1 MDRGCVRWG
10 LLGVLVLFCGALCSG
25 CFSPAT
31 AAEFEFSD
39 SDCPPCGGWG
49 EPFYVENYYDE
60 YNGRSF
66 FGGNYEGGLF
76 RISAYDDAAD
86 ARAEFDKQRNS
97 ALGYAS
103 GNPAYEVVE
112 NSGTRILYVREG
124 TNSLGQNYYDSKV
137 YRLYSDTVLI
147 EAHNFY
153 PILDP
158 DQIVY
163 ASSRSVALK
172 NTEALESCAVSVL
185 DGKTGGVSFA
195 SSGRAPSGEEAALT
209 AGGIGALIFVW
220 LLTNGAGPE
229 FTEFLRET
237 ISGLRRKRIVDEDGT
252 VLYDGA
258 EPEEMPE
265 DPGEEAPPD
274 EADAVEEPGEDEEPE
289 PSEEKKP
296 GVRFCTQCGAALQ
309 PGDIFCRR
317 CGNPLRDP
325 GDDAFADEVAK
336 RREAEGY
343 IYDPATETWFK
354 PPVTVKPL
362 EHKAIELR
370 SATPGD
376 KSASRQ
382 WAESE
387 EGNLDYASATAPLVN
402 AVDEYK
408 IEAHRTEVLN
418 RLYDEAIAERER
430 VVELLREARAK
441 GEDPSENPLVA
452 YLEGQKAIADEN
464 IKKIQIARDN
474 AVQNLQ
480 RHGDRIVAKG
490 VGASMGIGM
499 HAGMEIGAG
508 RAVAGVGKATTNLYV
523 NWSAG
528 NLPWQHASR
537 MSMGG
542 IGKDVPVDAHGFDG
556 ITKGVNTAMHEQQL
570 ANIAEGGRLVQK
582 WFEATESG
590 ASPEAKEDLVKQ
602 IQQHYDAKMHLKN
615 APEEIQ
621 QRFIADV
628 ARVNK
633 RIDAAFID
641 ELNRRGYSLEPEG
654 GTARPVSLAD
664 IDEVRNPTSTSVNM
678 DRDVIWKG
686 KILDKNGKAISLEE
700 AQGIYNGA
708 ARSHGIDARTAMH
721 TVTGPEKGSMSPEAY
736 RVRSGMKP
744 SEFLDPETIRD
755 WDGYEGEASSKVSNW
770 KVYEN
775 TQNLDHLRAVQESC
789 RGTAKDARKLAVL
802 LDERGARLDTDLETA
817 LGIIKKV
824 GTTQEGYTVAVGEAE
839 IKQKTGMSLME
850 ACDRLNKLHE
860 ATVKLGGR

>member
-1 MDRGCVRWG
+1 MDRDCVR
-10 LLGVLVLFCGALCSG
+10 LLLLVVLVLCCGALCSG

-31 AAEFEFSD
+31 AAEYEFSD

-49 EPFYVENYYDE
+49 EPLHVENYYDE
-60 YNGRSF
+60 YNGRYF
-66 FGGNYEGGLF
+66 FGGNYEGGIF

-86 ARAEFDKQRNS
+86 ARARFDKQRNS

-112 NSGTRILYVREG
+112 NSGTRFLYVKEG
-124 TNSLGQNYYDSKV
+124 TSSFGQHYYQSEV

-153 PILDP
+153 PILSP
-158 DQIVY
+158 DTILY
-163 ASSRSVALK
+163 SSSRSVAIQ
-172 NTEALESCAVSVL
+172 NTEALESCAVSVM
-185 DGKTGGVSFA
+185 DGQRGGVSFA
-195 SSGRAPSGEEAALT
+195 SSGPAPSGEEAALT
-209 AGGIGALIFVW
+209 AGGIGALIFIW

-237 ISGLRRKRIVDEDGT
+237 ISGLRRRRVVDEDGT
-252 VLYDGA
+252 VLHAGDA
-258 EPEEMPE
+258 P
-265 DPGEEAPPD
+265 APP
-274 EADAVEEPGEDEEPE
+274 AEEPE
-289 PSEEKKP
+289 PAEEESVMEEPAEDEQPEPAEEKKP

-309 PGDIFCRR
+309 PGDTFCRR
-317 CGNPLRDP
+317 CGNRLQEP
-325 GDDAFADEVAK
+325 DDAAFAEEVAK
-336 RREAEGY
+336 RREEEGY
-343 IYDPATETWFK
+343 AYDPATDTWFK
-354 PPVTVKPL
+354 PPVTVQPL
-362 EHKAIELR
+362 DHKALELR
-370 SATPGD
+370 SATPAD

-387 EGNLDYASATAPLVN
+387 EGHMDYASATAPLVN

-430 VVELLREARAK
+430 VVELLREAKAK
-441 GEDPSENPLVA
+441 GEDHLVA
-452 YLEGQKAIADEN
+452 YLEGQKAIAGEN

-480 RHGDRIVAKG
+480 RHGDRIAAKG

-499 HAGMEIGAG
+499 HAGMDAGAG
-508 RAVAGVGKATTNLYV
+508 RAVAGVGKAATNLYV

-537 MSMGG
+537 MSTGG
-542 IGKDVPVDAHGFDG
+542 IGKEVPLGAGGNADLA
-556 ITKGVNTAMHEQQL
+556 KGVNTAMHEQQL
-570 ANIAEGGRLVQK
+570 ANIAEGGRLVGQ

-590 ASPEAKEDLVKQ
+590 ASPEAKEALVKQ

-615 APEEIQ
+615 APEEVQ
-621 QRFIADV
+621 QRFIAEV
-628 ARVNK
+628 GRVNK
-633 RIDAAFID
+633 RIDAAFVD
-641 ELNRRGYSLEPEG
+641 ELNRRGCTIEPEG
-654 GTARPVSLAD
+654 GNGRAISLAD
-664 IDEVRNPTSTSVNM
+664 IDEVRNPTSKTVNM

-686 KILDKNGKAISLEE
+686 KILDKNGKPLSLEQ
-700 AQGIYNGA
+700 AQEIYNGA

-721 TVTGPEKGSMSPEAY
+721 TVTGPEKGSLSPEAY

-744 SEFLDPETIRD
+744 AEFLDPETIRN
-755 WDGYEGEASSKVSNW
+755 WDGYEGEASSRVSNW

-789 RGTAKDARKLAVL
+789 RGTAKDARKLGVL

-824 GTTQEGYTVAVGEAE
+824 GTTEEGFTVAMGEAE

-850 ACDRLNKLHE
+850 ACDRINKLHE

>member
-1 MDRGCVRWG
+1 MDRDCVR
-10 LLGVLVLFCGALCSG
+10 LLLLAVLVLCCGMLCSG

-31 AAEFEFSD
+31 AAEYEFSD

-49 EPFYVENYYDE
+49 EPYHIENYYDE
-60 YNGRSF
+60 YNGRYF

-97 ALGYAS
+97 VLGYAS

-112 NSGTRILYVREG
+112 NSGTRLLYVHES
-124 TNSLGQNYYDSKV
+124 TNGWGQRYYSGQV
-137 YRLYSDTVLI
+137 YRLYNDAVLI
-147 EAHNFY
+147 EAHNFG
-153 PILDP
+153 PITDP
-158 DQIVY
+158 DNIVY
-163 ASSRSVALK
+163 ASSRSVALQ

-195 SSGRAPSGEEAALT
+195 SSGPAPTGEEAALT
-209 AGGIGALIFVW
+209 AGGIGALIFIW
-220 LLTNGAGPE
+220 LLSNGTGPE

-237 ISGLRRKRIVDEDGT
+237 ISGLRKKRIVDEDGT
-252 VLYDGA
+252 VLHAGDAPDAPA
-258 EPEEMPE
+258 EEPSPE
-265 DPGEEAPPD
+265 EEAPPAGEEAVAD
-274 EADAVEEPGEDEEPE
+274 EPAGDEEPE
-289 PSEEKKP
+289 PAGEKKP
-296 GVRFCTQCGAALQ
+296 GVRFCTQCGATLQ
-309 PGDIFCRR
+309 PGDTFCRR
-317 CGNPLRDP
+317 CGNRLRDP
-325 GDDAFADEVAK
+325 ADDAFADEVAK
-336 RREAEGY
+336 RRKAEGY
-343 IYDPATETWFK
+343 IYDPATDTWFR
-354 PPVTVKPL
+354 PPVTVVPL
-362 EHKAIELR
+362 DHKAIELR

-387 EGNLDYASATAPLVN
+387 EGNMDYASATAPLVN
-402 AVDEYK
+402 AVDEYR
-408 IEAHRTEVLN
+408 IEAHRIDVLN
-418 RLYDEAIAERER
+418 RLYDEAIAEREK
-430 VVELLREARAK
+430 VVELMREAKEK
-441 GEDPSENPLVA
+441 GEDHLVA
-452 YLEGQKAIADEN
+452 YLESQKTIAAEN

-499 HAGMEIGAG
+499 HAGMDAGAG
-508 RAVAGVGKATTNLYV
+508 RAVAGAGKAATNLYV

-556 ITKGVNTAMHEQQL
+556 ITRGVNTAMHEQQL
-570 ANIAEGGRLVQK
+570 ANIAEGGRLVQQ
-582 WFEATESG
+582 WFEASEAGTP
-590 ASPEAKEDLVKQ
+590 PEAKEALVKQ

-628 ARVNK
+628 NRVNK
-633 RIDAAFID
+633 RIDAAFVD
-641 ELNRRGYSLEPEG
+641 ELNRRGCTIEPEG
-654 GTARPVSLAD
+654 GAARSISLAD
-664 IDEVRNPTSTSVNM
+664 IDEVRNPTSRSVNM

-686 KILDKNGKAISLEE
+686 KILDRNGKAISLEE
-700 AQGIYNGA
+700 AQEIYNGA
-708 ARSHGIDARTAMH
+708 ARSHGVDARTAMH

-744 SEFLDPETIRD
+744 AEFLDPETIRD
-755 WDGYEGEASSKVSNW
+755 WDGYEGEASAKVSNW

-775 TQNLDHLRAVQESC
+775 TRNLDHLRAVQESC

-802 LDERGARLDTDLETA
+802 LGEKGARLDTDLETA

-824 GTTQEGYTVAVGEAE
+824 GTTEEGFTVAMGEAE

-850 ACDRLNKLHE
+850 ACDRINKLHE